1 MEWLVLS
8 IFKKTSIHSTQP
20 SFDRQSA
27 IEQIKELATAPEW
40 SLKLKCHNNVNAKI
54 YKENRS
60 SSKYLYGYN
69 GKTGNDIQC

>member
-40 SLKLKCHNNVNAKI
+40 SLKLKYQNNVNAKI
-54 YKENRS
+54 FKENHS
-60 SSKYLYGYN
+60 SSKYLYGCN